1 MNCPFDPECEFYNNK
16 QGSNECLKCKLYKD
30 YQMAS
35 VKRKQV
41 KELLTPQEILN
52 QLPDKGREDLQAILL
67 ILPPYL
73 ASVVLL
79 YCYADLSQEEVA
91 KELKIKQATV
101 SRRIK
106 KAAIMMRKHL
116 ASSGK

>member
-1 MNCPFDPECEFYNNK
+1 
-16 QGSNECLKCKLYKD
+16 
-30 YQMAS
+30 
-35 VKRKQV
+35 
-41 KELLTPQEILN
+41 
-52 QLPDKGREDLQAILL
+52 
-67 ILPPYL
+67 
-73 ASVVLL
+73 
-79 YCYADLSQEEVA
+79 VA

>member
-1 MNCPFDPECEFYNNK
+1 MDCPFDQYCEYYNNGK
-16 QGSNECLKCKLYKD
+16 GSKECLKCKKYKD

-52 QLPDKGREDLQAILL
+52 QLPGKEREDLQATLL
-67 ILPPYL
+67 VLPSYL
-73 ASVVLL
+73 ASVVSL

-91 KELKIKQATV
+91 RELKIKQATV